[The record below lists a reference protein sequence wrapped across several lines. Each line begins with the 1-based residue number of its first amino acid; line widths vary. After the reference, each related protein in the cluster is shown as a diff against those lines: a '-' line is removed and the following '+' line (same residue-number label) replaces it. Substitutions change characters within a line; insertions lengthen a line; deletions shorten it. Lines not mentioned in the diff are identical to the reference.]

1 MRRADPRRG
10 RQRWRRDRLLFRVGA
25 EPAALQLDEHEVN
38 ERLAVRMRRAY
49 GEVEQRARAS
59 DVTAR
64 RGV

>member
-1 MRRADPRRG
+1 
-10 RQRWRRDRLLFRVGA
+10 VGA

-64 RGV
+64 GGV